1 MTTNPDSSTLIRSLR
16 RKRSASE
23 NEYAKPFYKWAGGKT
38 QLLEEFNIRFPQ
50 ALRAGAL
57 DRYVEPFIGG
67 GAVFFF
73 VMQLFP
79 FRESVICDANEE
91 LVLTYQVIRQDVDEL
106 ISLLQ
111 DFQSRYDALD
121 EEARKDM
128 YLKVRSDLNADRR
141 GFDFSNYG
149 TSWIERA
156 AQLLFLNKTCFNG
169 LFRVNSS
176 GEFNVPF
183 GKYRN
188 PGIVNEFNLRL
199 VSALLKNTTII
210 HGDFSRCLEYIDDH
224 TFVYLDPPYRPL
236 SASSSFT
243 AYSRDGFSDKDQIRL
258 KEFFDSVD
266 RLGAAVMLSNSDPR
280 NEDPTDHFFDDLYR
294 EYRIE
299 RVMAKRFINSN
310 GEKRGAISEII
321 VMNYSD

>member
-1 MTTNPDSSTLIRSLR
+1 MSTNPDSSTLIRSLR
-16 RKRSASE
+16 RKRGSSE
-23 NEYAKPFYKWAGGKT
+23 SDYAKPFFKWAGGKS
-38 QLLEEFNIRFPQ
+38 QLLHEFDIRFPQ
-50 ALRAGAL
+50 VLRTGAL

-91 LVLTYQVIRQDVDEL
+91 LVLTYQVIRQDVDGL
-106 ISLLQ
+106 ISLLK
-111 DFQSRYDALD
+111 DFQSWYDALD
-121 EEARKDM
+121 EAGRKDL
-128 YLKVRSDLNADRR
+128 YLKVRSDLNADRK
-141 GFDFSNYG
+141 GFDFSRYG
-149 TSWIERA
+149 TAWVGRA

-188 PGIVNEFNLRL
+188 PGIVHEHNLRL
-199 VSALLKNTTII
+199 VSALLQNTTIL

-243 AYSRDGFSDKDQIRL
+243 AYSRDGFSDKDQVRL

-266 RLGAAVMLSNSDPR
+266 RLKAAVMLSNSDPR
-280 NEDPTDHFFDDLYR
+280 NEDPTDHFFDDLYQQ
-294 EYRIE
+294 YRIE
-299 RVMAKRFINSN
+299 RVLAKRMINSN
-310 GEKRGAISEII
+310 AEKRGAISEII
-321 VMNYSD
+321 VMNYNE